1 MCSTTLGSGP
11 RSDSATTPAIPN
23 TGADSPLTRGTVP
36 SRKKV
41 LRVHRIAASTERERS
56 DVRARPD
63 RHVATDRGA
72 GFKAQ
77 GRRGRRGDAGARQA
91 SAAGGLCRG
100 RGSGASWRGIGEI
113 ADRVV
118 GEHCDGN
125 DDLDTVAITEDDAVD
140 DGMEAQEREDVTVGL
155 CIVDTF
161 RPRLVRAGAGERRQ
175 HDQADQDSDDCDG
188 SAHHVSTSCKN
199 LAIAAKYQR
208 LDAYA
213 GGTCRRMTKASTFPT
228 FSPGLTQH

>member
-91 SAAGGLCRG
+91 RAAG
-100 RGSGASWRGIGEI
+100 
-113 ADRVV
+113 
-118 GEHCDGN
+118 DGKSTRLN
-125 DDLDTVAITEDDAVD
+125 SSHSQISYAAFCLKTTNAV
-140 DGMEAQEREDVTVGL
+140 EPPQL
-155 CIVDTF
+155 
-161 RPRLVRAGAGERRQ
+161 
-175 HDQADQDSDDCDG
+175 
-188 SAHHVSTSCKN
+188 HHH
-199 LAIAAKYQR
+199 AR
-208 LDAYA
+208 
-213 GGTCRRMTKASTFPT
+213 
-228 FSPGLTQH
+228 